1 VGKSVQEVMSSRP
14 RAVTGD
20 TPVNEVARLMKDED
34 VGAIPLVDG
43 DRVVA
48 MVTDRDIVVRAVARD
63 KDPRGMPAREVA
75 SADVVTVQADTDL
88 SEALQLMARNQLRRL
103 PVVDQEDRLIGIVS
117 QADVAVEVKEK
128 TVGELLQEVSQPP
141 SGPRL

>member
-1 VGKSVQEVMSSRP
+1 MGKSVQDVMSSRP

-34 VGAIPLVDG
+34 VGAIPLVEG

-75 SADVVTVQADTDL
+75 STDLVTVRADTDL
-88 SEALQLMARNQLRRL
+88 TEALRLMARNQVRRL
-103 PVVDQEDRLIGIVS
+103 PVVDEEDRLVGIVA
-117 QADVAVEVKEK
+117 QADVAGEVKDK
-128 TVGELLQEVSQPP
+128 TAGELLQEVSQPP
-141 SGPRL
+141 TGPRL